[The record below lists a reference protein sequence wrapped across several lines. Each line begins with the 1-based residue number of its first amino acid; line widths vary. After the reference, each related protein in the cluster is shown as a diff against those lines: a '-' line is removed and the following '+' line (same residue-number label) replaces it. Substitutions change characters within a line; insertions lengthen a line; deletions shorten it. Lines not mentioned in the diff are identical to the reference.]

1 MRASPLTRRIGL
13 GAEPVNDGIRK
24 RISVAAGREKADLV
38 LRGGKI
44 INVFTEEIMQGDVA
58 IVDGRIAGVGGSYEG
73 EKVIEVEGRYIA
85 PGLIDGHVHIES
97 SLATPEQYA
106 RAIVPRGTTT
116 IIADPHE
123 IANVCGLDGI
133 DYILRASENVPM
145 DVFLMLPSCVPATA
159 FENSGAVLEA
169 KDLALRIEHPRV
181 LGLGEL
187 MDYPAVIGADA
198 RVVDKI
204 ELAQNHNKIIDGHGP
219 LISGKQLN
227 AYVSA
232 GVRTEH
238 ECESVEEMT
247 ERLRMGMYILIRE
260 GSAARNLSALVQGV
274 SKENLRRCLFCTD
287 DRHPGDIL
295 KDGHIDNNVRLAM
308 ECGLPAL
315 AAIRMA
321 TLNAAECYR
330 LYDRGAVAPG
340 YLADL
345 IVVDNL
351 RTFKVEKVFK
361 AGKMVADDGMPLF
374 EVESFVDARVL
385 DTVNIGTFD
394 PTKLVLR
401 MESDIAHVIKLNSR
415 SLVTEHVKRKVGR
428 REGAFEYLGE
438 LDILKLAVIERHKA
452 TGNVGL
458 GLVEGF
464 GLKDGAIAS
473 TVAHDSHNLIVIGD
487 TDENILVAVREVE
500 RLGGGLVVVHS
511 GQVIGALPLPI
522 AGIMSDQ
529 TLGNMD
535 AMHAVLMEKAH
546 GIGVGHDLDPFM
558 LLAFLALPVIP
569 ELKLT
574 DIGLFDVTNFEFI
587 DLCIHDH
594 PHKA

>member
-1 MRASPLTRRIGL
+1 MREQIK
-13 GAEPVNDGIRK
+13 K
-24 RISVAAGREKADLV
+24 RIAVSAGREKADLV
-38 LRGGKI
+38 LRGAKI
-44 INVFTEEIMQGDVA
+44 INVFTEEIMSGDIAV
-58 IVDGRIAGVGGSYEG
+58 VDGRIAGVGGTYEG
-73 EKVIEVEGRYIA
+73 EEIIDLEGKYVA

-97 SLATPEQYA
+97 SMATPEQFS

-123 IANVCGLDGI
+123 VANVCGMDGI
-133 DYILRASENVPM
+133 EYILEASEDIPM
-145 DVFLMLPSCVPATA
+145 DVFVMLPSCVPSTD
-159 FENSGAVLEA
+159 FENAGAVLNA
-169 KDLALRIEHPRV
+169 ADLSRLMNHPRV

-187 MDYPAVIGADA
+187 MDYPAVISGAD

-204 ELAQNHNKIIDGHGP
+204 DLAEKHGKIIDGHGP
-219 LISGKQLN
+219 IIAGRELN

-238 ECESVEEMT
+238 ECETVEEMLN
-247 ERLRMGMYILIRE
+247 RLRLGMYILIRE
-260 GSAARNLSALVQGV
+260 GSAARNLTTLVEGV

-315 AAIRMA
+315 SAIRMA

-330 LYDRGAVAPG
+330 LYDRGAIAPG

-345 IVVDNL
+345 IVIDNL
-351 RTFKVEKVFK
+351 RTFEVQKVFK
-361 AGKMVADDGMPLF
+361 KGKLVADSGVALF
-374 EVESFVDARVL
+374 EVQTLDDPRVRN
-385 DTVNIGTFD
+385 TINIGRFD
-394 PTKLVLR
+394 KSSLELH
-401 MESDIAHVIKLNSR
+401 MESDIARVMKIMPK
-415 SLVTEHVKRKVGR
+415 SLVTEHVTRKVGMK
-428 REGAFEYLGE
+428 EGKFEYVKE

-464 GLKDGAIAS
+464 ELKNGAIAS
-473 TVAHDSHNLIVIGD
+473 TVAHDSHNLIIIGD
-487 TDENILVAVREVE
+487 TDENIAAAARAIEE
-500 RLGGGLVVVHS
+500 IGGGLVVIKDGEVA
-511 GQVIGALPLPI
+511 GALPLQV
-522 AGIMSDQ
+522 AGIMSDEP
-529 TLGNMD
+529 LSDMD
-535 AMHAVLMEKAH
+535 DKHEVLMTCAYD
-546 GIGVGHDLDPFM
+546 IGVNREIDPFM

-574 DIGLFDVTNFEFI
+574 DVGLFDVVNFEFV
-587 DLCIHDH
+587 DLCIHEH
-594 PHKA
+594 PHTKA

>member
-1 MRASPLTRRIGL
+1 MKSIIQKRIG
-13 GAEPVNDGIRK
+13 
-24 RISVAAGREKADLV
+24 VAAGREKADLV
-38 LRGGKI
+38 LKGGKV
-44 INVFTEEIMQGDVA
+44 INVFTEEIIEGDVA
-58 IVDGRIAGVGGSYEG
+58 IVDGYIAGIGKDYEG
-73 EKVIEVEGRYIA
+73 LEVIELEGRYIA

-97 SLATPEQYA
+97 SMATPEQYA

-123 IANVCGLDGI
+123 VANVNGMDGI
-133 DYILRASENVPM
+133 EYILNASETVPM
-145 DVFLMLPSCVPATA
+145 DVFVMLPSCVPATD

-169 KDLALRIEHPRV
+169 KQLSELINHPRV

-187 MDYPAVIGADA
+187 MDYPAVIGASE

-204 ELAQNHNKIIDGHGP
+204 KLAHENNKIIDGHGP
-219 LISGKQLN
+219 LIDGVELN
-227 AYVSA
+227 AYTSA

-238 ECESVEEMT
+238 ECESVEEMIN
-247 ERLRMGMYILIRE
+247 RLRLGMYILIRE
-260 GSAARNLSALVQGV
+260 GSAARNLSTLVQGV

-315 AAIRMA
+315 SAIRMA

-340 YLADL
+340 YLADV
-345 IVVDNL
+345 IVIDNL

-361 AGKMVADDGMPLF
+361 AGKLVADDGLPLF
-374 EVESFVDARVL
+374 EAESLIDERVRN
-385 DTVNIGTFD
+385 TVNLGELD
-394 PTKLVLR
+394 PEKLKLH
-401 MESDIAHVIKLNSR
+401 MESDIARVMKIAPK
-415 SLVTEHVKRKVGR
+415 SLVTEHVTRKVGLKD
-428 REGAFEYLGE
+428 GVFEYVRE
-438 LDILKLAVIERHKA
+438 LDILKLAVLERHKA

-464 GLKDGAIAS
+464 EMKDGAIAS
-473 TVAHDSHNLIVIGD
+473 TVAHDSHNLIIIGD
-487 TDENILVAVREVE
+487 TDDNIMAAAKEVE
-500 RLGGGLVVVHS
+500 RIGGGLVVVKS
-511 GQVIGALPLPI
+511 GMVIGSLPLPI
-522 AGIMSDQ
+522 AGIMSDK
-529 TLGNMD
+529 TLSEMD
-535 AMHAVLMEKAH
+535 AEHEKLMELAYNV
-546 GIGVGHDLDPFM
+546 GVNKEIDPFM

-574 DIGLFDVTNFEFI
+574 DIGLFDVVNFEFV
-587 DLCIHDH
+587 DLCIHEH
-594 PHKA
+594 PHKG

>member
-1 MRASPLTRRIGL
+1 MKNVIQRRIG
-13 GAEPVNDGIRK
+13 
-24 RISVAAGREKADLV
+24 VAAGREKADLV
-38 LRGGKI
+38 LKGGKI
-44 INVFTEEIMQGDVA
+44 INVFTEEIIEGDVA
-58 IVDGRIAGVGGSYEG
+58 IVDGYIAGVGDSYEG
-73 EKVIEVEGRYIA
+73 HEVIELDGRYIA

-97 SLATPEQYA
+97 SLATPEQFA

-123 IANVCGLDGI
+123 VANVSGMDGI
-133 DYILRASENVPM
+133 EYILNASESVPM
-145 DVFLMLPSCVPATA
+145 DVYVMLPSCVPATD
-159 FENSGAVLEA
+159 FENSGAVLGAEQLS
-169 KDLALRIEHPRV
+169 KLINHPRV

-187 MDYPAVIGADA
+187 MDYPSVIGGAD

-204 ELAQNHNKIIDGHGP
+204 NLAHDNNKIIDGHGP
-219 LISGKQLN
+219 LIDGEALN

-238 ECESVEEMT
+238 ECESVEEMLN
-247 ERLRMGMYILIRE
+247 RLRLGMYILIRE
-260 GSAARNLSALVQGV
+260 GSAARNLSTLVQGV

-315 AAIRMA
+315 SAIRMA

-330 LYDRGAVAPG
+330 LYDRGAVAPS

-345 IVVDNL
+345 IIIDNL

-361 AGKMVADDGMPLF
+361 AGKLVADDGLPLF
-374 EVESFVDARVL
+374 EAESLVDDRVRN
-385 DTVNIGTFD
+385 TVNMGDLDIE
-394 PTKLVLR
+394 KLKLK
-401 MESDIAHVIKLNSR
+401 MESDIARVIKIAPK
-415 SLVTEHVKRKVGR
+415 SLVTEHVTRKVGMKDGKFDYVR
-428 REGAFEYLGE
+428 E

-464 GLKDGAIAS
+464 ELKDGAVAS
-473 TVAHDSHNLIVIGD
+473 TVAHDSHNLIIIGD
-487 TDENILVAVREVE
+487 TDDNIMTAAKEIE
-500 RLGGGLVVVHS
+500 RIGGGLVVVKS
-511 GQVIGALPLPI
+511 GQVIGSLPLPI
-522 AGIMSDQ
+522 AGIMSDK
-529 TLGNMD
+529 TLGEMD
-535 AMHAVLMEKAH
+535 SEHEKLMELAYN
-546 GIGVGHDLDPFM
+546 IGVNKNIDPFM

-574 DIGLFDVTNFEFI
+574 DVGLFDVVNFEFV

-594 PHKA
+594 PHSE

>member
-1 MRASPLTRRIGL
+1 MKEIIKRRI
-13 GAEPVNDGIRK
+13 D
-24 RISVAAGREKADLV
+24 VAAGRQKADLV
-38 LRGGKI
+38 LKGGKI
-44 INVFTEEIMQGDVA
+44 INVFTEEIMDGDIAV
-58 IVDGRIAGVGGSYEG
+58 VDGRIAGVGGQYEG
-73 EKVIEVEGRYIA
+73 HEVMDLEGRYLA

-97 SLATPEQYA
+97 SLATPEQFA
-106 RAIVPRGTTT
+106 SAIVPRGTTS

-123 IANVCGLDGI
+123 VANVSGMDGI
-133 DYILRASENVPM
+133 EYILNASESVPM
-145 DVFLMLPSCVPATA
+145 DVFVMLPSCVPATE
-159 FENSGAVLEA
+159 FENSGAILDAE
-169 KDLALRIEHPRV
+169 KLSKLINHPRV

-187 MDYPAVIGADA
+187 MDYPAVIGGADH
-198 RVVDKI
+198 VIEKI
-204 ELAQNHNKIIDGHGP
+204 KLAQDNHKIIDGHGP
-219 LISGKQLN
+219 LIDGSQLN

-238 ECESVEEMT
+238 ECESVEEMMN
-247 ERLRMGMYILIRE
+247 RLRLGMYILIRE
-260 GSAARNLSALVQGV
+260 GSAARNLSTLVQGV

-330 LYDRGAVAPG
+330 LYDRGALAPG
-340 YLADL
+340 YLADM

-361 AGKMVADDGMPLF
+361 AGKLVADNGQALF
-374 EVESFVDARVL
+374 EAESLVDDRVRDTMNLGAL
-385 DTVNIGTFD
+385 DKD
-394 PTKLVLR
+394 KLKLN
-401 MESDIAHVIKLNSR
+401 MESDIARVIKIEPK
-415 SLVTEHVKRKVGR
+415 SLVTEHVTRKVGLKN
-428 REGAFEYLGE
+428 GAFDYVRE

-452 TGNVGL
+452 TGNIGL

-464 GLKDGAIAS
+464 EMKDGAIAS
-473 TVAHDSHNLIVIGD
+473 TVAHDSHNLIIIGD
-487 TDENILVAVREVE
+487 TDDNIMVAAREAE
-500 RLGGGLVVVHS
+500 RIGGGLVVVKS
-511 GQVIGALPLPI
+511 GQVIGSLPLPI
-522 AGIMSDQ
+522 AGIMSDK
-529 TLGNMD
+529 TLSQMD
-535 AMHAVLMEKAH
+535 SEHEKLMDLAYSA
-546 GIGVGHDLDPFM
+546 GVNKNIDPFM

-574 DIGLFDVTNFEFI
+574 DIGLFDVVNFEFV

-594 PHKA
+594 PHKEE

>member
-1 MRASPLTRRIGL
+1 MKSIIQKRIG
-13 GAEPVNDGIRK
+13 
-24 RISVAAGREKADLV
+24 VAAGREKADLV
-38 LRGGKI
+38 LKGGKV
-44 INVFTEEIMQGDVA
+44 INVFTEEIIEGDVA
-58 IVDGRIAGVGGSYEG
+58 IVDGYIAGIGDSYEG
-73 EKVIEVEGRYIA
+73 HEVIELDGRYIA

-97 SLATPEQYA
+97 SMATPEQYA

-123 IANVCGLDGI
+123 VANVNGMDGI
-133 DYILRASENVPM
+133 EYILNASESVPM
-145 DVFLMLPSCVPATA
+145 DVFVMLPSCVPATD

-169 KDLALRIEHPRV
+169 KQLSELINHPRV

-187 MDYPAVIGADA
+187 MDYPAVIGGAD

-204 ELAQNHNKIIDGHGP
+204 KLAQDNNKIIDGHGP
-219 LISGKQLN
+219 LIEGTQLN

-238 ECESVEEMT
+238 ECESVEEMIN
-247 ERLRMGMYILIRE
+247 RLRLGMYILIRE
-260 GSAARNLSALVQGV
+260 GSAARNLSTLVQGV

-315 AAIRMA
+315 SAIRMA

-340 YLADL
+340 YLADV
-345 IVVDNL
+345 IIIDNL

-361 AGKMVADDGMPLF
+361 AGKMVADDGLPLF
-374 EVESFVDARVL
+374 EAVSLVDDRVRN
-385 DTVNIGTFD
+385 TVNLGELDIE
-394 PTKLVLR
+394 KLKLH
-401 MESDIAHVIKLNSR
+401 MESDIARVMKIAPK
-415 SLVTEHVKRKVGR
+415 SLVTEHVTRKVGLK
-428 REGAFEYLGE
+428 EGVFEYVRE
-438 LDILKLAVIERHKA
+438 LDILKLAVLERHKA

-464 GLKDGAIAS
+464 EMKDGAIAS
-473 TVAHDSHNLIVIGD
+473 TVAHDSHNLIIIGD
-487 TDENILVAVREVE
+487 TDENIMVAAKEIE
-500 RLGGGLVVVHS
+500 RIGGGLVVVKA
-511 GQVIGALPLPI
+511 GKVIGSLPLPI
-522 AGIMSDQ
+522 AGIMSDK
-529 TLGNMD
+529 TLSEMD
-535 AMHAVLMEKAH
+535 AEHEKLLELAYNV
-546 GIGVGHDLDPFM
+546 GVNNEIDPFM

-574 DIGLFDVTNFEFI
+574 DIGLFDVVNFEFV

-594 PHKA
+594 PHKS

>member
-1 MRASPLTRRIGL
+1 MREQIK
-13 GAEPVNDGIRK
+13 K
-24 RISVAAGREKADLV
+24 RIAVSAGREKADLV
-38 LRGGKI
+38 LRGAKI
-44 INVFTEEIMQGDVA
+44 INVFTEEIMSGDIAV
-58 IVDGRIAGVGGSYEG
+58 VDGRIAGVGGTYEG
-73 EKVIEVEGRYIA
+73 EEIIDLEGKYVA

-97 SLATPEQYA
+97 SMATPEQFT

-123 IANVCGLDGI
+123 VANVCGMDGI
-133 DYILRASENVPM
+133 EYILEASEDIPM
-145 DVFLMLPSCVPATA
+145 DVFVMLPSCVPSTD
-159 FENSGAVLEA
+159 FENAGAVLNA
-169 KDLALRIEHPRV
+169 ADLSRLMNHPRV

-187 MDYPAVIGADA
+187 MDYPAVISGAD

-204 ELAQNHNKIIDGHGP
+204 DLAEKHGKIIDGHGP
-219 LISGKQLN
+219 IIAGRELN

-238 ECESVEEMT
+238 ECETVEEMLN
-247 ERLRMGMYILIRE
+247 RLRLGMYILIRE
-260 GSAARNLSALVQGV
+260 GSAARNLTTLVEGV

-315 AAIRMA
+315 SAIRMA

-330 LYDRGAVAPG
+330 LYDRGAIAPG

-345 IVVDNL
+345 IVIDNL
-351 RTFKVEKVFK
+351 RTFEVQKVFK
-361 AGKMVADDGMPLF
+361 KGKLVADSGVALF
-374 EVESFVDARVL
+374 EVQTLDDPRVRN
-385 DTVNIGTFD
+385 TINIGRFD
-394 PTKLVLR
+394 KSSLELH
-401 MESDIAHVIKLNSR
+401 MESDIARVMKIMPK
-415 SLVTEHVKRKVGR
+415 SLVTEHVTRKVGMK
-428 REGAFEYLGE
+428 EGKFEYVKE

-464 GLKDGAIAS
+464 ELKNGAIAS
-473 TVAHDSHNLIVIGD
+473 TVAHDSHNLIIIGD
-487 TDENILVAVREVE
+487 TDENIAAAARAIEE
-500 RLGGGLVVVHS
+500 IGGGLVVIKDGEVA
-511 GQVIGALPLPI
+511 GALPLQV
-522 AGIMSDQ
+522 AGIMSDEP
-529 TLGNMD
+529 LSDMD
-535 AMHAVLMEKAH
+535 DKHEVLMTCAYD
-546 GIGVGHDLDPFM
+546 IGVNREIDPFM

-574 DIGLFDVTNFEFI
+574 DVGLFDVVNFEFV
-587 DLCIHDH
+587 DLCIHEH
-594 PHKA
+594 PHTKA

>member
-1 MRASPLTRRIGL
+1 MREEIKRRI
-13 GAEPVNDGIRK
+13 AV
-24 RISVAAGREKADLV
+24 SAGREKADVV
-38 LRGGKI
+38 LRGAKI
-44 INVFTEEIMQGDVA
+44 INVFTEEIMSGDIAV
-58 IVDGRIAGVGGSYEG
+58 VDGRIAGVGGTYEG
-73 EKVIEVEGRYIA
+73 EEIIDLEGKYVA

-97 SLATPEQYA
+97 SMATPEQFS

-123 IANVCGLDGI
+123 VANVCGMDGI
-133 DYILRASENVPM
+133 DYILKASEDIPM
-145 DVFLMLPSCVPATA
+145 DVFVMLPSCVPSTD
-159 FENSGAVLEA
+159 FENAGAVLNA
-169 KDLALRIEHPRV
+169 ADLSRLMNHPRV

-187 MDYPAVIGADA
+187 MDYPAVISGAD

-204 ELAQNHNKIIDGHGP
+204 NLAEKHGKIIDGHGP
-219 LISGKQLN
+219 IIAGTELN

-238 ECESVEEMT
+238 ECETVEEMLN
-247 ERLRMGMYILIRE
+247 RLRLGMYILIRE
-260 GSAARNLSALVQGV
+260 GSAARNLTTLVEGV

-315 AAIRMA
+315 SAIRMA

-330 LYDRGAVAPG
+330 LYDRGAIAPG

-345 IVVDNL
+345 IVIDNL
-351 RTFKVEKVFK
+351 RTFEVQKVFK
-361 AGKMVADDGMPLF
+361 KGKLVADGGKALF
-374 EVESFVDARVL
+374 EVQTLDDPRVRN
-385 DTVNIGTFD
+385 TINIGKFD
-394 PTKLVLR
+394 KSSLELH
-401 MESDIAHVIKLNSR
+401 MESDIARVMKIMPK
-415 SLVTEHVKRKVGR
+415 SLVTEHVTRKVGMK
-428 REGAFEYLGE
+428 EGKFEYVKE

-464 GLKDGAIAS
+464 ELKNGAIAS
-473 TVAHDSHNLIVIGD
+473 TVAHDSHNLIIIGD
-487 TDENILVAVREVE
+487 TDENIAAAARAIEE
-500 RLGGGLVVVHS
+500 IGGGLVVIKDGEVA
-511 GQVIGALPLPI
+511 GALPLQV
-522 AGIMSDQ
+522 AGIMSDEP
-529 TLGNMD
+529 LSDMD
-535 AMHAVLMEKAH
+535 DKHEVLMACAYD
-546 GIGVGHDLDPFM
+546 IGVNREIDPFM

-574 DIGLFDVTNFEFI
+574 DVGLFDVVNFEFV
-587 DLCIHDH
+587 DLCIHEH
-594 PHKA
+594 PHTKA

>member
-1 MRASPLTRRIGL
+1 MKETIT
-13 GAEPVNDGIRK
+13 K
-24 RISVAAGREKADLV
+24 RIAVSAGREKADLV
-38 LRGGKI
+38 LTGAKI
-44 INVFTEEIMQGDVA
+44 INVFTEEIMSGDIA
-58 IVDGRIAGVGGSYEG
+58 ISDGRIAGVGGVYEG
-73 EKVIEVEGRYIA
+73 HNVIDLEGKYIA

-97 SLATPEQYA
+97 SLATPEQFS

-123 IANVCGLDGI
+123 VANVCGMSGI
-133 DYILRASENVPM
+133 EYILNASAHIPM
-145 DVFLMLPSCVPATA
+145 DVFVMLPSCVPSTD
-159 FENSGAVLEA
+159 FENAGAVLTA
-169 KDLALRIEHPRV
+169 SDLSALMNHPRV

-187 MDYPAVIGADA
+187 MDYPAVIAGAQ

-204 ELAQNHNKIIDGHGP
+204 DLAERHGKIIDGHGP
-219 LISGKQLN
+219 IIEGQELN

-238 ECESVEEMT
+238 ECETVEEMNN
-247 ERLRMGMYILIRE
+247 RLRLGMYILIRE
-260 GSAARNLSALVQGV
+260 GSAARNLSTLVEGV

-315 AAIRMA
+315 SAIRMA

-330 LYDRGAVAPG
+330 LYDRGAIAPG

-345 IVVDNL
+345 IVIDNL

-361 AGKMVADDGMPLF
+361 KGELVADGGAPLF
-374 EVESFVDARVL
+374 EVESLEDPSVR
-385 DTVNIGTFD
+385 DTINIGAFD
-394 PTKLVLR
+394 ASKLALK
-401 MESDIAHVIKLNSR
+401 MKSDIARVIKIMPR
-415 SLVTEHVKRKVGR
+415 SLVTEHVTRKVGLK
-428 REGAFEYLGE
+428 EGQFEYVKE
-438 LDILKLAVIERHKA
+438 LDILKLAVIERHNA

-464 GLKDGAIAS
+464 EMKNGAIAS

-487 TDENILVAVREVE
+487 TDDNIAAAVREIE
-500 RLGGGLVVVHS
+500 RIGGGLVVIHDGKVMGS
-511 GQVIGALPLPI
+511 MALQV
-522 AGIMSDQ
+522 AGIMSDEP
-529 TLGNMD
+529 LSDMD
-535 AMHAVLMEKAH
+535 AKHEALMELAYD
-546 GIGVGHDLDPFM
+546 IGVNKQIDPFM

-574 DIGLFDVTNFEFI
+574 DIGLFDVVNFEFV
-587 DLCIHDH
+587 DLCIHEQ
-594 PHKA
+594 PHHAD

>member
-1 MRASPLTRRIGL
+1 MNKIIQKRIG
-13 GAEPVNDGIRK
+13 
-24 RISVAAGREKADLV
+24 VAAGREKADLV
-38 LRGGKI
+38 LKGGRV
-44 INVFTEEIMQGDVA
+44 INVFTEEIIDGDVA
-58 IVDGRIAGVGGSYEG
+58 IVDGRIAGIGGSYEG
-73 EKVIEVEGRYIA
+73 NEVIDLEGRYIA

-97 SLATPEQYA
+97 SLATPEQFA

-123 IANVCGLDGI
+123 VANVSGMEGI
-133 DYILRASENVPM
+133 EYILNASESVPL
-145 DVFLMLPSCVPATA
+145 DVFVMLPSCVPATD

-169 KDLALRIEHPRV
+169 EDLSKLINHPRV

-187 MDYPAVIGADA
+187 MDYPSVIGGAE

-204 ELAQNHNKIIDGHGP
+204 ALAHKNNKIIDGHGP
-219 LISGKQLN
+219 LISDQELN
-227 AYVSA
+227 AYVTA
-232 GVRTEH
+232 GVSTEH
-238 ECESVEEMT
+238 ECESVEEMLN
-247 ERLRMGMYILIRE
+247 RLRLGMYILIRE
-260 GSAARNLSALVQGV
+260 GSAARNLTTLVQGV

-315 AAIRMA
+315 SAIRMA

-330 LYDRGAVAPG
+330 LHDRGAVAPG

-345 IVVDNL
+345 IIIDNL
-351 RTFKVEKVFK
+351 RTFKIEKVFK
-361 AGKMVADDGMPLF
+361 EGKLVADDSLPLF
-374 EVESFVDARVL
+374 EVDSLVDDRVR
-385 DTVNIGTFD
+385 DTVNIGD
-394 PTKLVLR
+394 LDIEKLKLK
-401 MESDIAHVIKLNSR
+401 MESDIARVIKIAPG
-415 SLVTEHVKRKVGR
+415 SLVTEHVTRKVGLKD
-428 REGAFEYLGE
+428 GAFDYVRE

-464 GLKDGAIAS
+464 ELKDGAIAS
-473 TVAHDSHNLIVIGD
+473 TVAHDSHNLIIIGD
-487 TDENILVAVREVE
+487 TDANIMVAAKEIE
-500 RLGGGLVVVHS
+500 KIGGGLVVVKS
-511 GQVIGALPLPI
+511 GEVIGTLPLPI

-529 TLGNMD
+529 TLGEMD
-535 AMHAVLMEKAH
+535 SKHEKLMELAYSV
-546 GIGVGHDLDPFM
+546 GVNKDIDPFM

-574 DIGLFDVTNFEFI
+574 DVGLFDVVNFKFV

-594 PHKA
+594 PHKD

>member
-1 MRASPLTRRIGL
+1 MKSI
-13 GAEPVNDGIRK
+13 IQK

-38 LRGGKI
+38 LKGGKV
-44 INVFTEEIMQGDVA
+44 INVFTEEIIEGDVA
-58 IVDGRIAGVGGSYEG
+58 IVDGYIAGIGDSYEG
-73 EKVIEVEGRYIA
+73 NEVIELDGRYIA

-97 SLATPEQYA
+97 SMATPEQYA

-123 IANVCGLDGI
+123 VANVNGMDGI
-133 DYILRASENVPM
+133 EYILNASENVPM
-145 DVFLMLPSCVPATA
+145 DVFVMLPSCVPATD

-169 KDLALRIEHPRV
+169 KQLSELINHPRV

-187 MDYPAVIGADA
+187 MDYPAVIGGTD
-198 RVVDKI
+198 RVVEKI
-204 ELAQNHNKIIDGHGP
+204 KLAQDNNKIIDGHGP
-219 LISGKQLN
+219 LIDGSELN
-227 AYVSA
+227 AYVTA

-238 ECESVEEMT
+238 ECESVEEMIN
-247 ERLRMGMYILIRE
+247 RLRLGMYILIRE
-260 GSAARNLSALVQGV
+260 GSAARNLSTLVQGV

-315 AAIRMA
+315 SAIRMA

-330 LYDRGAVAPG
+330 LYDRGAIAPG

-361 AGKMVADDGMPLF
+361 AGKLVADDGLPLF
-374 EVESFVDARVL
+374 EAVSLVDDRVR
-385 DTVNIGTFD
+385 DTVNLGD
-394 PTKLVLR
+394 LDAEKLKLH
-401 MESDIAHVIKLNSR
+401 MESDIARVMKIAPK
-415 SLVTEHVKRKVGR
+415 SLVTEHVTRKVGLR
-428 REGAFEYLGE
+428 DGVFDYVRE
-438 LDILKLAVIERHKA
+438 LDILKLAVLERHKA

-464 GLKDGAIAS
+464 EMKDGAIAS
-473 TVAHDSHNLIVIGD
+473 TVAHDSHNLIIIGD
-487 TDENILVAVREVE
+487 TDDNIMVAAKEIE
-500 RLGGGLVVVHS
+500 KIGGGLVVVKS
-511 GQVIGALPLPI
+511 GKVIGSLPLPI
-522 AGIMSDQ
+522 AGIMSDK
-529 TLGNMD
+529 TLSEMD
-535 AMHAVLMEKAH
+535 AEHERLMELAYSV
-546 GIGVGHDLDPFM
+546 GVNKEIDPFM

-574 DIGLFDVTNFEFI
+574 DIGLFDVVNFEFV
-587 DLCIHDH
+587 DLCIHEH
-594 PHKA
+594 SHKS

>member
-1 MRASPLTRRIGL
+1 MREEIKRRI
-13 GAEPVNDGIRK
+13 AV
-24 RISVAAGREKADLV
+24 SAGREKADLV
-38 LRGGKI
+38 LRGAKI
-44 INVFTEEIMQGDVA
+44 INVFTEEIISGDIAV
-58 IVDGRIAGVGGSYEG
+58 VDGRIAGVGGTYEG
-73 EKVIEVEGRYIA
+73 EEIIDLEGKYVA

-97 SLATPEQYA
+97 SMATPEQFS

-123 IANVCGLDGI
+123 VANVCGMDGI
-133 DYILRASENVPM
+133 DYILKASEDIPM
-145 DVFLMLPSCVPATA
+145 DVFVMLPSCVPSTD
-159 FENSGAVLEA
+159 FENAGAVLNA
-169 KDLALRIEHPRV
+169 ADLSRLMNHPRV

-187 MDYPAVIGADA
+187 MDYPAVISGAD

-204 ELAQNHNKIIDGHGP
+204 DLAEKHGKIIDGHGP
-219 LISGKQLN
+219 IIAGTELN

-238 ECESVEEMT
+238 ECETVEEMLN
-247 ERLRMGMYILIRE
+247 RLRLGMYILIRE
-260 GSAARNLSALVQGV
+260 GSAARNLTTLVEGV

-315 AAIRMA
+315 SAIRMA

-330 LYDRGAVAPG
+330 LYDRGAIAPG

-345 IVVDNL
+345 IVIDNL
-351 RTFKVEKVFK
+351 RTFEVQKVFK
-361 AGKMVADDGMPLF
+361 KGKLVADGGKALF
-374 EVESFVDARVL
+374 EVQTLDDPRVRN
-385 DTVNIGTFD
+385 TINIGKFD
-394 PTKLVLR
+394 KSSLELH
-401 MESDIAHVIKLNSR
+401 MESDIARVMKIMPK
-415 SLVTEHVKRKVGR
+415 SLVTEHVTRKVGMK
-428 REGAFEYLGE
+428 EGKFEYVKE

-464 GLKDGAIAS
+464 ELKNGAIAS
-473 TVAHDSHNLIVIGD
+473 TVAHDSHNLIIIGD
-487 TDENILVAVREVE
+487 TDENIAAAARAIEE
-500 RLGGGLVVVHS
+500 IGGGLVVIKDGEVA
-511 GQVIGALPLPI
+511 GALPLQV
-522 AGIMSDQ
+522 AGIMSDEP
-529 TLGNMD
+529 LSDMD
-535 AMHAVLMEKAH
+535 DKHEVLMACAYD
-546 GIGVGHDLDPFM
+546 IGVNREIDPFM

-574 DIGLFDVTNFEFI
+574 DVGLFDVVNFEFV
-587 DLCIHDH
+587 DLCIHEH
-594 PHKA
+594 PHTKA